1 MEKNNIF
8 NLPANTD
15 YLFNK
20 EKVNSIL
27 EKFIDS
33 LKEQVPA
40 IEQVLAKDIIN
51 GDIKIKAKE
60 LSSFFKKDN
69 SPLLINFSKT
79 SIKDGLGSICAK
91 YNGNPFITIKL
102 IILAIRTHNQIY
114 LLTNNYMNTN
124 EFLVSIL
131 DKLLVENGYCKKIL
145 KVISLSDFE
154 FFKYQKEFD
163 ALVLVGSKNEYL
175 SLLPQIKIPLIFQNY
190 GSLYI
195 CVDSNLNT
203 KLKDI
208 LLDIDHFAFEN
219 DIELNYIDIENN
231 IDILTQN
238 LNYFGRDQVIAIFTT
253 NTNTAYNFLNNLKC
267 RKIFINSNPFKEDLL
282 EFKEENFIFEK
293 EIYFKN

>member
-1 MEKNNIF
+1 M
-8 NLPANTD
+8 
-15 YLFNK
+15 
-20 EKVNSIL
+20 
-27 EKFIDS
+27 
-33 LKEQVPA
+33 
-40 IEQVLAKDIIN
+40 
-51 GDIKIKAKE
+51 
-60 LSSFFKKDN
+60 
-69 SPLLINFSKT
+69 LINFSKT

-131 DKLLVENGYCKKIL
+131 DKLLVETGYCKKIL

-238 LNYFGRDQVIAIFTT
+238 LNLYSNSKKDYLFLFINLGPRYFLISSSDEKSSIRISLPVSSNTT
-253 NTNTAYNFLNNLKC
+253 RTSQSPCKKNFLTVSSLTSLTLV
-267 RKIFINSNPFKEDLL
+267 IFFLCFS
-282 EFKEENFIFEK
+282 
-293 EIYFKN
+293 

>member
-60 LSSFFKKDN
+60 LSSFLKKDN

-131 DKLLVENGYCKKIL
+131 DKLLVETGYCKKIL

-267 RKIFINSNPFKEDLL
+267 RKIFINSNPFKEHLL